1 MSKKLKIGLFGFGI
15 VGQGLHDIIRGQD
28 LNLEIVKIAI
38 KNPDKKR
45 SLDQKLFTTN
55 HDELLDNPE
64 INTIVELIDDADV
77 AFAIAKKALSNGKHV
92 VSANK
97 KMIAIHLAELV
108 ALQQEFGTSLLY
120 EGAVCGSIPIIRN
133 LEEYYDNELLHGIS
147 GIFNGSSNYILS
159 KIFNDNLPY
168 EIALQQAQDLGF
180 AETDPILDVGG
191 YDPKFKLAIATAHAY
206 GLFINPDKILNVG
219 IQNLSQND
227 INYAREKN
235 YKIKLVPT
243 ARKIST
249 KQVVTFVLPKFV
261 KSDDFLFNVENEYNG
276 VTVQAAFADKQ
287 FFFGKGAGGH
297 PTGAAIL
304 SDIAALRYD
313 YRYEYKK
320 FHQNN
325 GLIHTDNVQIEVYI
339 RYTHEYTIEK
349 LKVENIIEQFSRQDY
364 KYVIGNVSLK
374 TLLANKDLLVKKDV
388 FIAHTG
394 KYTYTD
400 QQIKSI
406 VDEELLVN
414 AL

>member
-1 MSKKLKIGLFGFGI
+1 MSKKLKIGLFGFGV

-28 LNLEIVKIAI
+28 LNLEIIKIAI
-38 KNPDKKR
+38 KNPEKKR
-45 SLDQKLFTTN
+45 TLDAHLFTTDHN
-55 HDELLDNPE
+55 ELLNNSE

-77 AFAIAKKALSNGKHV
+77 AFDIVKRALISGKNV

-97 KMIAIHLAELV
+97 KMIASHLAELV
-108 ALQQEFGTSLLY
+108 ELQEKHDASLLY

-159 KIFNDNLPY
+159 KIFNENLPY
-168 EIALQQAQDLGF
+168 GVALKQAQDLGF

-206 GLFINPDKILNVG
+206 GLFINPDHILNIG
-219 IQNLSQND
+219 IQNLSEHD
-227 INYAREKN
+227 IRYAREKN
-235 YKIKLVPT
+235 FKIKLVPT

-249 KQVVTFVLPKFV
+249 KQVVTYVLPKFV

-297 PTGAAIL
+297 PTGAAVL
-304 SDIAALRYD
+304 SDIAALRYG

-320 FHQNN
+320 YHQHN
-325 GLIHTDNVQIEVYI
+325 GLVHTDNVTIEVYL
-339 RYTHEYTIEK
+339 RYIHEYTLDK
-349 LKVENIIEQFSRQDY
+349 LQIDNIVERFSRNDY
-364 KYVIGNVSLK
+364 KYVIGSVSLK
-374 TLLANKDLLVKKDV
+374 NLLANKALLEHKDV

-394 KYTYTD
+394 KYTYTE
-400 QQIKSI
+400 QQIKTI
-406 VDEELLVN
+406 AEEEALVG
-414 AL
+414 

>member
-1 MSKKLKIGLFGFGI
+1 MSKKLKIGLFGFGV

-38 KNPDKKR
+38 KNPEKKR
-45 SLDQKLFTTN
+45 SLDAHLFTTN
-55 HDELLDNPE
+55 HDEILDNSE
-64 INTIVELIDDADV
+64 INTIVELIDDAEV
-77 AFAIAKKALSNGKHV
+77 AYNIVKRALISGKNV

-97 KMIAIHLAELV
+97 KMIATHLAELV
-108 ALQQEFGTSLLY
+108 ELQEKHNASLLY

-159 KIFNDNLPY
+159 KIFNENLEY
-168 EIALQQAQDLGF
+168 GVALKQAQDLGF
-180 AETDPILDVGG
+180 AESNPILDVGG

-206 GLFINPDKILNVG
+206 GLFIDPNKILNIG
-219 IQNLSQND
+219 IQNLSEHD
-227 INYAREKN
+227 IKYAREKN
-235 YKIKLVPT
+235 FKIKLVPT

-249 KQVVTFVLPKFV
+249 KQIVTYVLPKFV
-261 KSDDFLFNVENEYNG
+261 KSDDFLYNVENEYNG

-297 PTGAAIL
+297 PTGAAVL

-320 FHQNN
+320 YHQHN
-325 GLIHTDNVQIEVYI
+325 GLVHTDNVNIEVYL
-339 RYTHEYTIEK
+339 RYTHEYTLDK
-349 LKVENIIEQFSRQDY
+349 LQVDNIIERFSRNDY

-374 TLLANKDLLVKKDV
+374 NLLANRDLLEQKDI

-394 KYTYTD
+394 RYTYTD
-400 QQIKSI
+400 QQILKIS
-406 VDEELLVN
+406 EEEVLFN
-414 AL
+414 

>member
-1 MSKKLKIGLFGFGI
+1 MSKKLKIGLFGFGV

-28 LNLEIVKIAI
+28 LNLEIIKIAI
-38 KNPDKKR
+38 KNPEKKR
-45 SLDQKLFTTN
+45 TLDAHLFTTD
-55 HDELLDNPE
+55 HDLLLNNTE

-77 AFAIAKKALSNGKHV
+77 AFNIVKKALTSGKNV

-97 KMIAIHLAELV
+97 KMIATHLAELV
-108 ALQQEFGTSLLY
+108 ELQEKHNVSLLY

-159 KIFNDNLPY
+159 KIFNENLEY
-168 EIALQQAQDLGF
+168 GVALKQAQDLGF
-180 AETDPILDVGG
+180 AETNPILDVGG

-206 GLFINPDKILNVG
+206 GLFINPDKILNIG
-219 IQNLSQND
+219 IQHLSEND
-227 INYAREKN
+227 IRYAREKN

-249 KQVVTFVLPKFV
+249 KQVVTYVLPKFV
-261 KSDDFLFNVENEYNG
+261 KADDFLFNVENEYNG

-297 PTGAAIL
+297 PTGAAVL

-320 FHQNN
+320 YHQHN
-325 GLIHTDNVQIEVYI
+325 GLVHTDDVNLEVYL

-349 LKVENIIEQFSRQDY
+349 LKIENIVERFTRDDY
-364 KYVIGNVSLK
+364 KYVIGSVSLK
-374 TLLANKDLLVKKDV
+374 SLLANRDLLEQKDV

-394 KYTYTD
+394 KYTYTE
-400 QQIKSI
+400 QQLKS
-406 VDEELLVN
+406 VAEEEAAFFN
-414 AL
+414 

>member
-1 MSKKLKIGLFGFGI
+1 MSKKLKIGLFGFGV

-38 KNPDKKR
+38 KNPDKIR
-45 SLDQKLFTTN
+45 SLDAHLFTTD
-55 HDELLDNPE
+55 HDELLNNEE
-64 INTIVELIDDADV
+64 INTIVELIDDADA
-77 AFAIAKKALSNGKHV
+77 AFNIVKKALISGKNV

-97 KMIAIHLAELV
+97 KMIAVHLAELV
-108 ALQQEFGTSLLY
+108 ALQEKHGTSLLY

-159 KIFNDNLPY
+159 KIFNENLPY
-168 EIALQQAQDLGF
+168 GVALKQAQDLGF

-191 YDPKFKLAIATAHAY
+191 YDPKYKLAIATAHAY
-206 GLFINPDKILNVG
+206 GLFIDPDKILNIG
-219 IQNLSQND
+219 IQHLSEHD
-227 INYAREKN
+227 IRYAREKN

-249 KQVVTFVLPKFV
+249 KQVVTYVLPKFV
-261 KSDDFLFNVENEYNG
+261 KSEDFLYNVENEYNG

-297 PTGAAIL
+297 PTGAAVL

-320 FHQNN
+320 YHQHN
-325 GLIHTDNVQIEVYI
+325 GLIHTDDVNIEVYL

-349 LKVENIIEQFSRQDY
+349 LQIDNIVERFSRDDY
-364 KYVIGNVSLK
+364 KYVIGNVSLRS
-374 TLLANKDLLVKKDV
+374 LLENKSMLEQKDI

-394 KYTYTD
+394 RYTYTEE
-400 QQIKSI
+400 Q
-406 VDEELLVN
+406 VRRVTDEEVLFN
-414 AL
+414 

>member
-1 MSKKLKIGLFGFGI
+1 MSKKLKIGLFGFGV

-28 LNLEIVKIAI
+28 LNLEIIKIAI

-45 SLDQKLFTTN
+45 TLDAHLFTTDHN
-55 HDELLDNPE
+55 QLLNNSE
-64 INTIVELIDDADV
+64 INTIVELIDDAEV
-77 AFAIAKKALSNGKHV
+77 AYNIVKRALISGKNV

-97 KMIAIHLAELV
+97 KMIASHLAELV
-108 ALQQEFGTSLLY
+108 ELQEKHDASLLY

-159 KIFNDNLPY
+159 KIFNENMEY
-168 EIALQQAQDLGF
+168 SVALKQAQDLGF
-180 AETDPILDVGG
+180 AETDPIMDVGG

-219 IQNLSQND
+219 IQNLSEND
-227 INYAREKN
+227 IRYAREKN
-235 YKIKLVPT
+235 FKIKLVPT

-249 KQVVTFVLPKFV
+249 KQVVTYVLPKFV

-297 PTGAAIL
+297 PTGAAVL
-304 SDIAALRYD
+304 SDIAALRYG

-320 FHQNN
+320 YHQHN
-325 GLIHTDNVQIEVYI
+325 GLVHTDNVSIEVYL
-339 RYTHEYTIEK
+339 RYTHEYTVEK
-349 LKVENIIEQFSRQDY
+349 LQIENIVERFSRDDY

-374 TLLANKDLLVKKDV
+374 SLMANRDLLEQKDV

-394 KYTYTD
+394 KYTYTE
-400 QQIKSI
+400 QQIKA
-406 VDEELLVN
+406 VADEASLVS
-414 AL
+414 

>member
-1 MSKKLKIGLFGFGI
+1 MSKKLKIGLFGFGV
-15 VGQGLHDIIRGQD
+15 VGQGLHDIIRGQN

-45 SLDQKLFTTN
+45 SLDAHLFTTS
-55 HDELLDNPE
+55 HDEILNNPE
-64 INTIVELIDDADV
+64 INTIVELIDDADA
-77 AFAIAKKALSNGKHV
+77 AFKIVKKALRNGKNV

-97 KMIAIHLAELV
+97 KMIATHLEELV
-108 ALQQEFGTSLLY
+108 KLQAENGTSLLY

-159 KIFNDNLPY
+159 KIFNEGLAYDT
-168 EIALQQAQDLGF
+168 ALKQAQDLGF

-191 YDPKFKLAIATAHAY
+191 YDPKFKLTIATAHAY
-206 GLFINPDKILNVG
+206 GLFINPNHILNIG
-219 IQNLSQND
+219 IQNISDAD
-227 INYAREKN
+227 IQYAREKN
-235 YKIKLVPT
+235 FKIKLVPT

-249 KQVVTFVLPKFV
+249 KQIVTFVLPKFI
-261 KSDDFLFNVENEYNG
+261 KADDFLYNVENEYNG

-297 PTGAAIL
+297 PTGAAVL

-320 FHQNN
+320 YNQQN
-325 GLIHTDNVQIEVYI
+325 GLIHTDKVSLEVYI
-339 RYTHEYTIEK
+339 RYVHEYTIEK
-349 LKVENIIEQFSRQDY
+349 LQVENISERFARHDH

-374 TLLANKDLLVKKDV
+374 NLLENRELLLNKDV
-388 FIAHTG
+388 FIAQTG
-394 KYTYTD
+394 RLSYS
-400 QQIKSI
+400 QQDIAAI
-406 VDEELLVN
+406 AEEGALVN
-414 AL
+414 

>member
-1 MSKKLKIGLFGFGI
+1 MSKKLKIGLFGFGV

-38 KNPDKKR
+38 KNSGKER
-45 SLDQKLFTTN
+45 SLNANLFTTDHN
-55 HDELLDNPE
+55 EIFNNSE

-77 AFAIAKKALSNGKHV
+77 AFEIVKRALIGGRNV

-97 KMIAIHLAELV
+97 KMIATHLAELV
-108 ALQQEFGTSLLY
+108 ELQATYGSSLLY
-120 EGAVCGSIPIIRN
+120 EGSVCGSIPIIRN

-159 KIFNDNLPY
+159 KIFNEGLEY
-168 EIALQQAQDLGF
+168 GVALKQAQDLGF
-180 AETDPILDVGG
+180 AESNPILDVGG
-191 YDPKFKLAIATAHAY
+191 YDAKFKLAIATAHAY

-219 IQNLSQND
+219 IQNLSEQD
-227 INYAREKN
+227 IRYAKEKN
-235 YKIKLVPT
+235 FKIKLVPT

-249 KQVVTFVLPKFV
+249 KQVVTYVLPKFV
-261 KSDDFLFNVENEYNG
+261 RSDDFLYNVENEYNG

-297 PTGAAIL
+297 PTGAAVL

-320 FHQNN
+320 YHQHN
-325 GLIHTDNVQIEVYI
+325 GLIHTDNVNIEVYL
-339 RYTHEYTIEK
+339 RYTHEYTLEK
-349 LKVENIIEQFSRQDY
+349 LKIENISERFSRNDY

-374 TLLANKDLLVKKDV
+374 SLLANRGLLEQKDV

-394 KYTYTD
+394 RYTYTE
-400 QQIKSI
+400 QQIQT
-406 VDEELLVN
+406 VVEEEVLFN
-414 AL
+414 

>member
-1 MSKKLKIGLFGFGI
+1 MSKKLKIGLFGFGV
-15 VGQGLHDIIRGQD
+15 VGQGLHDIIKGQD
-28 LNLEIVKIAI
+28 LNLEIIKIAI

-45 SLDQKLFTTN
+45 NLDARLFTTDHN
-55 HDELLDNPE
+55 ELLDNPE
-64 INTIVELIDDADV
+64 INTIVELIDDAEV
-77 AFAIAKKALSNGKHV
+77 AFNIVKRALTSGKHV

-97 KMIAIHLAELV
+97 KMIANNLAELV
-108 ALQQEFGTSLLY
+108 ELQEKYGASLLY

-159 KIFNDNLPY
+159 KIFNEGLDYNV
-168 EIALQQAQDLGF
+168 ALKQAQDLGF

-206 GLFINPDKILNVG
+206 GLFIDPDKILNVG
-219 IQNLSQND
+219 IQHLSAND

-235 YKIKLVPT
+235 FKIKLVPT

-249 KQVVTFVLPKFV
+249 RQIITYVLPKFV

-297 PTGAAIL
+297 PTGAAVL
-304 SDIAALRYD
+304 SDIAALRYG
-313 YRYEYKK
+313 YKYEYKK
-320 FHQNN
+320 YNQHN
-325 GLIHTDNVQIEVYI
+325 GLSHTDNVNIEVYI
-339 RYTHEYTIEK
+339 RYVHEYTIEK
-349 LKVENIIEQFSRQDY
+349 LKIENIVERFSREDY
-364 KYVIGNVSLK
+364 KYVIGSVSLK
-374 TLLANKDLLVKKDV
+374 DLLANRELLQQKDI

-394 KYTYTD
+394 KYNYTE
-400 QQIKSI
+400 QQIKA
-406 VDEELLVN
+406 VAEEEAAVH
-414 AL
+414 